1 MTNDHSSGGRH
12 TGIEFGAL
20 DQRLENHD
28 YPTSTAELLEAHGD
42 VEVGL
47 QNGTEPLSEILGL
60 LGEETY
66 RSADAVR
73 RDVVTLV
80 GDGAIGRK
88 HYSDRSPARAETD
101 LDRQQSS
108 F

>member
-1 MTNDHSSGGRH
+1 MTNDHSSGGRRV
-12 TGIEFGAL
+12 GVEFGAL
-20 DQRLENHD
+20 DQRLETHD

-60 LGEETY
+60 LGDETY
-66 RSADAVR
+66 RSADGVR

-80 GDGAIGRK
+80 GEDAVGRK
-88 HYSDRSPARAETD
+88 HYSDRSPARPGSD